1 MPQAPCVILKRF
13 EVWFLKFAVYMSGM
27 SLDATINKA
36 SVLIEALPYLQSFR
50 GHTFLI
56 KMGGSAMEDPAL
68 VRKVMR
74 DIVFLEVAG
83 INPVIVHGGG
93 KAISAA
99 MEEAGLEAKFIGGFR
114 VTTPEA
120 IEIVEKTLSGT
131 INPGLAAMV
140 KEFGGKAQG
149 IPGTEV
155 FLARRIQANNDNGEK
170 VDIGR
175 VGEAVGCNLTSIQHV
190 LDEETV
196 PVISPLAQ
204 EENTGKPLNVNAD
217 LAAACLAKAL
227 RATKLVYL
235 SDVPGM
241 LSDPSDPSTLIPSI
255 NRPEAAELIENGT
268 ISGGML
274 PKINSALDALA
285 AGVGKVHFIDGRMP
299 HSLLLEI
306 FTRSGIGTE
315 IVS

>member
-1 MPQAPCVILKRF
+1 
-13 EVWFLKFAVYMSGM
+13 M
-27 SLDATINKA
+27 SLDTTINKA

-56 KMGGSAMEDPAL
+56 KMGGSAMEDPNL

-74 DIVFLEVAG
+74 DIVFMEVAG

-99 MEEAGLEAKFIGGFR
+99 MEEAGLKAKFIGGFR

-120 IEIVEKTLSGT
+120 IEIVEQTLSHT
-131 INPGLAAMV
+131 INPGLVNMITD
-140 KEFGGKAQG
+140 FGGLAHG
-149 IPGTEV
+149 IPGTDV
-155 FLARRIQANNDNGEK
+155 FVGRRIQATGENGEQ

-175 VGEAVGCNLTSIQHV
+175 VGEAVGCKLKLVQQLISA
-190 LDEETV
+190 ETV
-196 PVISPLAQ
+196 PVISPLAA
-204 EENTGKPLNVNAD
+204 EEETDKPLNVNAD
-217 LAAACLAKAL
+217 LAAASLAKAL
-227 RATKLVYL
+227 GATKLVYL
-235 SDVPGM
+235 SDVPGI
-241 LSDPSDPSTLIPSI
+241 LADPEDPGSLIASI
-255 NRPEAAELIENGT
+255 NRSEANERIADGT
-268 ISGGML
+268 ITGGML
-274 PKINSALDALA
+274 PKIQSALDSLEH
-285 AGVGKVHFIDGRMP
+285 GVGKVHFIDGRTP

>member
-1 MPQAPCVILKRF
+1 
-13 EVWFLKFAVYMSGM
+13 M

-36 SVLIEALPYLQSFR
+36 STLIEALPYLQSFR

-56 KMGGSAMEDPAL
+56 KMGGAAMEDPNL

-83 INPVIVHGGG
+83 INPVVVHGGG

-99 MEEAGLEAKFIGGFR
+99 MKEAGLEAKFIGGFR
-114 VTTPEA
+114 VTSPEA
-120 IEIVEKTLSGT
+120 IDIVEQTLSGT
-131 INPGLAAMV
+131 INPGLVAMIS
-140 KEFGGKAQG
+140 EFGGKACG
-149 IPGTEV
+149 IPGTDV
-155 FLARRIQANNDNGEK
+155 LIGSRIQATNDEGEK

-175 VGEAVGCNLTSIQHV
+175 VGEPVDCRLDAIQSAINS
-190 LDEETV
+190 EIV
-196 PVISPLAQ
+196 PVISPLAA
-204 EENTGKPLNVNAD
+204 ELDSGKPLNVNAD

-227 RATKLVYL
+227 KVTKLVYL
-235 SDVPGM
+235 SDVPGI
-241 LSDPSDPSTLIPSI
+241 LSDPSDQNTLIPSI
-255 NRPEAAELIENGT
+255 NRPEAAELIANGT

-274 PKINSALDALA
+274 PKINSALDALSK
-285 AGVGKVHFIDGRMP
+285 GVGKVHFIDGRAP

>member
-1 MPQAPCVILKRF
+1 
-13 EVWFLKFAVYMSGM
+13 M
-27 SLDATINKA
+27 SLDTTINKA
-36 SVLIEALPYLQSFR
+36 SALVEALPYLQSFR

-68 VRKVMR
+68 VREVMR
-74 DIVFLEVAG
+74 DIVFLEIAG

-99 MEEAGLEAKFIGGFR
+99 MQEAGLEAKFIGGFR

-131 INPGLAAMV
+131 LNPSLVEMIQG
-140 KEFGGKAQG
+140 FGGKAVG

-155 FLARRIQANNDNGEK
+155 FVAQRILANNEAGEK

-175 VGEAVGCNLTSIQHV
+175 VGEAVTCNLDAVQSAV
-190 LDEETV
+190 ADEIV
-196 PVISPLAQ
+196 PVISPLGSEQ
-204 EENTGKPLNVNAD
+204 DTGKPLNVNAD

-227 RATKLVYL
+227 NATKLVYL

-241 LSDPSDPSTLIPSI
+241 LADPSDPNTLIPSI
-255 NRPEAAELIENGT
+255 CKPQAEELIEDGT

-274 PKINSALDALA
+274 PKINSALDALDN
-285 AGVGKVHFIDGRMP
+285 GVGKVHFIDGRMP

-315 IVS
+315 VVK

>member
-1 MPQAPCVILKRF
+1 
-13 EVWFLKFAVYMSGM
+13 M
-27 SLDATINKA
+27 SLDTNINKA

-56 KMGGSAMEDPAL
+56 KMGGSAMEDPNL

-74 DIVFLEVAG
+74 DIVFMEVAG

-99 MEEAGLEAKFIGGFR
+99 MEEAGLEAKFVGGFR

-120 IEIVEKTLSGT
+120 IEIVEQTLSHN
-131 INPGLAAMV
+131 INPGLVNMITDY
-140 KEFGGKAQG
+140 GGLAHG
-149 IPGTEV
+149 IPGTDV
-155 FLARRIQANNDNGEK
+155 FVGRRIQATAENGEQ

-175 VGEAVGCNLTSIQHV
+175 VGEAVGCKLKLVQQLISA
-190 LDEETV
+190 ETV
-196 PVISPLAQ
+196 PVISPLAA
-204 EENTGKPLNVNAD
+204 EEETGKPLNVNAD
-217 LAAACLAKAL
+217 LAAASLAKAL
-227 RATKLVYL
+227 GATKLVYL
-235 SDVPGM
+235 SDVPGI
-241 LSDPSDPSTLIPSI
+241 LADPEDPGSLIASI
-255 NRPEAAELIENGT
+255 NRSEANERITDGT

-274 PKINSALDALA
+274 PKIHSALDSLEH
-285 AGVGKVHFIDGRMP
+285 GVGKVHFIDGRTP

>member
-1 MPQAPCVILKRF
+1 
-13 EVWFLKFAVYMSGM
+13 M

-56 KMGGSAMEDPAL
+56 KMGGSAMEDPNL

-99 MEEAGLEAKFIGGFR
+99 MQAAGLEAKFIGGFR

-120 IEIVEKTLSGT
+120 INIVEQTLSHT
-131 INPGLAAMV
+131 INPGLVDMIG
-140 KEFGGKAQG
+140 EFGGKAHG
-149 IPGTEV
+149 IPGTDV
-155 FLARRIQANNDNGEK
+155 FIGRRIQATNDNDER

-175 VGEAVGCNLTSIQHV
+175 VGEAVSCQLGLVQQHIYA
-190 LDEETV
+190 ETV
-196 PVISPLAQ
+196 PVISPLAAEQ
-204 EENTGKPLNVNAD
+204 ETGKPLNVNAD
-217 LAAACLAKAL
+217 LAAACLAKSL
-227 RATKLVYL
+227 KATKLVYL
-235 SDVPGM
+235 SDVPGI
-241 LSDPSDPSTLIPSI
+241 LSDPSDQNTLIPSI
-255 NRPEAAELIENGT
+255 NRSEANELISNGT

-274 PKINSALDALA
+274 PKINSALDSLDN
-285 AGVGKVHFIDGRMP
+285 GVGKVHFIDGRTP

-306 FTRSGIGTE
+306 FTRSGVGTE

>member
-1 MPQAPCVILKRF
+1 M
-13 EVWFLKFAVYMSGM
+13 
-27 SLDATINKA
+27 DTTINKA
-36 SVLIEALPYLQSFR
+36 SALVEALPYFQSFR

-74 DIVFLEVAG
+74 DIVFLEIAG

-99 MEEAGLEAKFIGGFR
+99 MAEAGLEAKFIGGFR

-120 IEIVEKTLSGT
+120 IEIVEQTLSKT
-131 INPGLAAMV
+131 INPHLVEMIV
-140 KEFGGKAQG
+140 ELGGKANG

-155 FLARRIQANNDNGEK
+155 FLAQRIQATDDSGQK
-170 VDIGR
+170 VDVGR
-175 VGEAVGCNLTSIQHV
+175 VGEAVSCELSAIHSV
-190 LDEETV
+190 LASEFV
-196 PVISPLAQ
+196 PVISPLGS
-204 EENTGKPLNVNAD
+204 EKGTGKPLNVNAD

-227 RATKLVYL
+227 GATKLVYL
-235 SDVPGM
+235 SDVPGI
-241 LSDPSDPSTLIPSI
+241 LADPSNDDSLIPSI
-255 NRPEAAELIENGT
+255 NRSQAAELIEDGT
-268 ISGGML
+268 IHGGML

-285 AGVGKVHFIDGRMP
+285 NNVSKVHFIDGRVP

-315 IVS
+315 IVG

>member
-1 MPQAPCVILKRF
+1 
-13 EVWFLKFAVYMSGM
+13 M
-27 SLDATINKA
+27 SLDTTINKA

-56 KMGGSAMEDPAL
+56 KMGGSAMEDPGL

-74 DIVFLEVAG
+74 DVVFLEVAG

-99 MEEAGLEAKFIGGFR
+99 MEEAGLEARFVDGFR
-114 VTTPEA
+114 VTSPEA
-120 IEIVEKTLSGT
+120 IGIVEKTLSGT
-131 INPGLAAMV
+131 INPGLVEMLG
-140 KEFGGKAQG
+140 EFGGKSSG
-149 IPGTEV
+149 IPGTDV
-155 FLARRIQANNDNGEK
+155 FIASRIKATDESGEK

-175 VGEAVGCNLTSIQHV
+175 VGEAVSCELSAIRKALENES
-190 LDEETV
+190 V
-196 PVISPLAQ
+196 PVISPLGS
-204 EENTGKPLNVNAD
+204 ETGSGKPLNVNAD

-227 RATKLVYL
+227 KATKLVYL

-241 LSDPSDPSTLIPSI
+241 LSDPTDATTLIPSI
-255 NRPEAAELIENGT
+255 NRAKASELIENGT

-274 PKINSALDALA
+274 PKINSALDALVH
-285 AGVGKVHFIDGRMP
+285 GVGKIHFIDGRIP

>member
-1 MPQAPCVILKRF
+1 
-13 EVWFLKFAVYMSGM
+13 M

-56 KMGGSAMEDPAL
+56 KMGGSAMEDPNL

-99 MEEAGLEAKFIGGFR
+99 MKEAGLDAKFIGGFR

-120 IEIVEKTLSGT
+120 IEIVEQTLSHT
-131 INPGLAAMV
+131 INPGLVEMIS
-140 KEFGGKAQG
+140 EFGGKAHG
-149 IPGTEV
+149 IPGTDV
-155 FLARRIQANNDNGEK
+155 FVGRRIQATDDDGQQ

-175 VGEAVGCNLTSIQHV
+175 VGEAVSCQLGLALQHIHA
-190 LDEETV
+190 ETV
-196 PVISPLAQ
+196 PVISPLAA
-204 EENTGKPLNVNAD
+204 EEETGKPLNVNAD

-227 RATKLVYL
+227 KATKLVYL
-235 SDVPGM
+235 SDVPGI
-241 LSDPSDPSTLIPSI
+241 LSDPADQSTLIPSI
-255 NRPEAAELIENGT
+255 NRSEANELIANGT

-274 PKINSALDALA
+274 PKIHSAFDSLDN
-285 AGVGKVHFIDGRMP
+285 GVGKVHFIDGRTP

-306 FTRSGIGTE
+306 FTRSGVGTE